1 MLTSAV
7 VLCQGRVSSIQLRC
21 RQLHVPWGFLGH
33 AACDLPSV
41 LACAGASKVHL
52 SAPLFWARRCEIQFG
67 TSFCMTR
74 IDLRR
79 QASRK
84 FTPVRL
90 SSCGGCRMCHE
101 SGMATPQTA
110 LRAFPLAGRSRFL
123 TLRSLTDSAAA
134 DNVQYAFSGSRRR
147 RRGPFD
153 SLAAPLRWLH
163 GSNGLVVPVSG
174 VKKSSWSVL
183 GRSGLL

>member
-1 MLTSAV
+1 MCCHKKNFIVHKASSM
-7 VLCQGRVSSIQLRC
+7 GRWDRKKSHFQRT
-21 RQLHVPWGFLGH
+21 H
-33 AACDLPSV
+33 
-41 LACAGASKVHL
+41 
-52 SAPLFWARRCEIQFG
+52 
-67 TSFCMTR
+67 
-74 IDLRR
+74 
-79 QASRK
+79 RK

-90 SSCGGCRMCHE
+90 SSCGGCRIPHVCHE

-147 RRGPFD
+147 RRGPLTRLLHR
-153 SLAAPLRWLH
+153 SVGRLAARVERAC
-163 GSNGLVVPVSG
+163 GTSIRGK
-174 VKKSSWSVL
+174 KKSSWRVL